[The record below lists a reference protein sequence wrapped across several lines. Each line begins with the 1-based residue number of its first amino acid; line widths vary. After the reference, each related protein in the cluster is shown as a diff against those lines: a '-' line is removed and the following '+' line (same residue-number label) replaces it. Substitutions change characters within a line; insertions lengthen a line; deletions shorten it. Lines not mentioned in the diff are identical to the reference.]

1 MNNKLDLHLYKE
13 IYNKGYMS
21 EQEVQSYPNK
31 NKTMSFVFRG
41 KVVFEYIPNEGV
53 KLCTL
58 KNVDVPAFD
67 YCCFI
72 KEDYKLMSEFFDTVY
87 RDMNGED
94 VELKDIVVN

>member
-1 MNNKLDLHLYKE
+1 
-13 IYNKGYMS
+13 MS
-21 EQEVQSYPNK
+21 EQEVQSYS

-87 RDMNGED
+87 RDINGED